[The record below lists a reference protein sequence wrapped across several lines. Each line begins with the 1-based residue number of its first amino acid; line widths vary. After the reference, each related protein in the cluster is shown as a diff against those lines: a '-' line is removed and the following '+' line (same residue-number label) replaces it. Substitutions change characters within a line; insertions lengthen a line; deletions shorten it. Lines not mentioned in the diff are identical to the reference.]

1 MRELFVGLWLW
12 PLVLVI
18 ARLLWKAAASEALE
32 DIGVTPPSRWW
43 RGELWRTLETIDG
56 NRALLPKGGTTLY
69 RTGVV
74 VLASWIL
81 WVVALLLFLLLVGFP
96 LRHA

>member
-1 MRELFVGLWLW
+1 MRELFVVLWLW
-12 PLVLVI
+12 PLVSVI
-18 ARLLWKAAASEALE
+18 PRLIWKAAASEALE
-32 DIGVTPPSRWW
+32 DIGVKPPSRWW
-43 RGELWRTLETIDG
+43 RSELWRTLEAIDG

-69 RTGVV
+69 RTGVI

-96 LRHA
+96 FRHA